1 MQYNFKTQELQ
12 DKGVN
17 FASIFP
23 EKQSAVKEMTG
34 FDFDLSNIVLFLKKE
49 TDNFSKTDNPLAS
62 ELDKYIYSIYLKY
75 SGVPSADK
83 KSKPKAEEQEPTEN
97 KTIAKLMKEIADVQE
112 LMEMEEGDDDMVAKL
127 KKEISDLNDLI
138 EMEQ

>member
-49 TDNFSKTDNPLAS
+49 TDNYQKTDNPLAS
-62 ELDKYIYSIYLKY
+62 ELDKYIYSIYLK
-75 SGVPSADK
+75 SAGLPKADK
-83 KSKPKAEEQEPTEN
+83 KEKTEEAPAEKTEEEQQSEWKEAVET
-97 KTIAKLMKEIADVQE
+97 LQMLKEI
-112 LMEMEEGDDDMVAKL
+112 GGK
-127 KKEISDLNDLI
+127 KKEVAEWEEAIETLNMLLTN
-138 EMEQ
+138 